1 MTIPGVD
8 NVYPDTIRDTWAWS
22 VVTPGTRDNRDKHR
36 HQVVT
41 QCYQSSWTQMT
52 GIWGHLVDP
61 ESQLLFSRYEDL
73 EAHWTRRAKRAA
85 IKSPILLG
93 LFSRGGSLQQIELH
107 SKCLH

>member
-22 VVTPGTRDNRDKHR
+22 HRGPEITETNTDKWS
-36 HQVVT
+36 
-41 QCYQSSWTQMT
+41 QCYQSSWTQIT